1 MLGLSPASAPS
12 SLPAAEAGGAATTAT
27 RRAQASDATGAA
39 SAQLYWLLLVVHS
52 WAATTATRRAQA
64 SDATGAASAQL
75 YWLLLV
81 VHSCKS
87 FPPRM
92 HSIMLLIAI
101 AHSAATLSEPRFRR
115 AASCNSDKVTAL
127 ASPSTNTPP
136 SPLATPA
143 EAVGGAAGA
152 WGRRPGEGSAGK
164 W

>member
-12 SLPAAEAGGAATTAT
+12 SLPAAEAGG
-27 RRAQASDATGAA
+27 
-39 SAQLYWLLLVVHS
+39 
-52 WAATTATRRAQA
+52 AATTATRRAQA